1 MLIGRET
8 FVKKFNWIRR
18 TGLHRLGLDFG
29 VRCPSPLSS
38 FLVLVW
44 MSFGG
49 SSLFYRSV
57 QCRGPSQ
64 VEVWFQ
70 EFISSS
76 SIVYL
81 RISDKGLLTKF
92 LLICFIICT
101 HRKYSPTLVCNVRPA
116 ITSIPS
122 IYSGIGLWTLHI
134 RGGGSYPVWQTEISN
149 SSVAHTTFPG
159 ALPTLRV
166 KFVFFS
172 NHKHWSPWVGDL
184 CHPWL
189 RNYMK
194 RAAVNI
200 SYPFSQCLTSP
211 RKVTTIRSGSR
222 YFCFSW
228 QDQQTK
234 GTLSSDPA
242 GDDLW
247 KPRGGENEGG

>member
-134 RGGGSYPVWQTEISN
+134 RGGGSYPLCGMNDILFALPFHPYTSQQQRGGHGASGCFYIFMSIQPWCLPWLNNLSILSV
-149 SSVAHTTFPG
+149 SSVAQ
-159 ALPTLRV
+159 
-166 KFVFFS
+166 S
-172 NHKHWSPWVGDL
+172 
-184 CHPWL
+184 
-189 RNYMK
+189 
-194 RAAVNI
+194 
-200 SYPFSQCLTSP
+200 CLTLCNPMNHSTPGLPVHYQLPEEKTQESLGLQGDPTSP
-211 RKVTTIRSGSR
+211 FWRSALG
-222 YFCFSW
+222 F
-228 QDQQTK
+228 
-234 GTLSSDPA
+234 
-242 GDDLW
+242 LW
-247 KPRGGENEGG
+247 KEWC